1 MSSQPGPVKS
11 EAFECRVSCLC
22 NASLRAPRSSV
33 TLGPA
38 PRRKGDLGG
47 SLLASL
53 LSAHSYSAR
62 MLQGNSSKSSVTL
75 LLWRP
80 QSN

>member
-1 MSSQPGPVKS
+1 MSPQPGPVKP
-11 EAFECRVSCLC
+11 EAFKWRLSCLC

-38 PRRKGDLGG
+38 PKRKGDLGG
-47 SLLASL
+47 CLLASL
-53 LSAHSYSAR
+53 LSAHSYSAK
-62 MLQGNSSKSSVTL
+62 MLQGNSSKSSVTQL
-75 LLWRP
+75 LQRS